1 MEWKWFADRRTQDR
15 WEVIR
20 QRGHL
25 RHLFSFL
32 TIMLGSYA
40 FVRVIH
46 MALFKVGWVASPGST
61 TLEDLFFD
69 AILPAIIG
77 AELDWADMKRKFS
90 LKPGEDR
97 TMI

>member
-1 MEWKWFADRRTQDR
+1 
-15 WEVIR
+15 
-20 QRGHL
+20 
-25 RHLFSFL
+25 
-32 TIMLGSYA
+32 MLGSYA

-46 MALFKVGWVASPGST
+46 MALFKVGWVTSPGST
-61 TLEDLFFD
+61 TLEDLIFD

-77 AELDWADMKRKFS
+77 AELDWADMKPKFS